1 MKKEREFGIISTEES
16 KRLIQSEEVQM
27 MKVLNFGSLNIDACY
42 KVDRF
47 ACAGETVDSLSL
59 TKTAGGKGLNQSLA
73 LARAG
78 ANVFHAGCVG
88 EDGAFLRELLEKS
101 GVDCSLLFT
110 KDVPTG
116 HAIIQIE
123 PNGQNCILL
132 YGGANRTVTPEH
144 IDKAIDKLDKGDW
157 VLLQNEINN
166 VSQIIE
172 KASAKGLKIALNPS
186 PFAGVKDMPLDK
198 VDRFIMNEYE
208 ASELLD
214 GVAEEDLPKKLP
226 EAFPKA
232 DFIVTLGSRGALYI
246 SKDKCCFEP
255 IVDIEVVDTT
265 GAGDT
270 FTGYVMAELMNGKTV
285 EQAMKTASAASALAV
300 SALGASD
307 SIPTYAQVEEMLKR
321 REG

>member
-1 MKKEREFGIISTEES
+1 
-16 KRLIQSEEVQM
+16 M